1 MADNDYQRFYAQTHC
16 MHQTTKEDTMYLT
29 IPAKFRKA
37 VGLKFG
43 DNVEVII
50 RVLPRIG
57 KVDVGNDH
65 LVDYNGSKI
74 E

>member
-16 MHQTTKEDTMYLT
+16 MHQKREDTMYLT
-29 IPAKFRKA
+29 IPLKLRKA

-43 DNVEVII
+43 DNVEVILRI
-50 RVLPRIG
+50 LPRMG